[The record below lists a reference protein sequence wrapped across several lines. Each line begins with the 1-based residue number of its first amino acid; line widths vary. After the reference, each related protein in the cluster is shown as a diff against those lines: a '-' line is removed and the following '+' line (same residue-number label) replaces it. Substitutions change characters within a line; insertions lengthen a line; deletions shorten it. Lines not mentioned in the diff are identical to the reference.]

1 MALNISISNDGIAQ
15 TVTATKSLVRSES
28 NMPLRI
34 LEQITI
40 NGKLLSLN
48 GLSSSSKIQGQVDS
62 FDAKKTGFE
71 STVSIGNLQFSQVK
85 IINVSFLGSNSR
97 DTIEKDFSVTF
108 EKYTQVDQSPLT
120 QYGLNT
126 QDLLN
131 IKDLQTSS
139 NMESNLEGKVLNQ
152 TFSITYEGYAK
163 NADENS
169 AANIAKNFFN
179 ASKSKLNANISPD
192 RISLSSTSNT
202 AGKTFSFTET
212 QIEFRTPAGGNK
224 KGVFISK
231 NYNIQNNGAVIATG
245 SVSIRAS
252 NTTDD
257 RFDMQGL
264 KSSADAEISR
274 LEGSITSDMK
284 PYLNLGNSRLS
295 SGIKTTLSK
304 LDQQV
309 SINET
314 AGTVNISMT
323 FTNALEYFGQE
334 KLRKEKYIIEEE
346 IKGEDARRLTHRGS
360 YQTLYEPPDKTFQ
373 KSNKK
378 IKPAWDKFEADYNQ
392 ILSTANKRDPSQ
404 NFAPKGATHPT
415 VITSASVNVNL
426 TEGIVDFSIVAE
438 SRRAFKIIE
447 QSQDIFSFEGG
458 KVEGTPIHLAN
469 FFIVLGGTT
478 PGEELI
484 QESNQSKCVPHI
496 IQFQGMTKETKG
508 LQNIVDK
515 IKGLYDKEKN
525 DFTESINITMNIAK
539 KTFGGSITTFKC
551 GDHRQRSDT
560 TYKAKAPKAIQIT

>member
-48 GLSSSSKIQGQVDS
+48 GLSGSSKIQGQIDA

-71 STVSIGNLQFSQVK
+71 SSVSVGNLTFSQVK

-108 EKYTQVDQSPLT
+108 EKYTAVDQSPLT

-152 TFSITYEGYAK
+152 TFSITYEGHAK
-163 NADENS
+163 NATEN
-169 AANIAKNFFN
+169 AAATIAKNFFT
-179 ASKSKLNANISPD
+179 ASKSKLAANISPD

-212 QIEFRTPAGGNK
+212 QIEFRTPVGGNK

-257 RFDMQGL
+257 RFDIQGL
-264 KSSADAEISR
+264 KTSADAEIST
-274 LEGSITSDMK
+274 LESSINSDMMV
-284 PYLNLGNSRLS
+284 YLGLGNNKLS

-334 KLRKEKYIIEEE
+334 RLRKEKYIIEEE

-392 ILSTANKRDPSQ
+392 ILSTAGKRNPSQ

-415 VITSASVNVNL
+415 VITSASINVNL

-447 QSQDIFSFEGG
+447 ESQDIFSFEGG
-458 KVEGTPIHLAN
+458 KMEGTPIHLAN

-484 QESNQSKCVPHI
+484 QESAQSKCVPHI
-496 IQFQGMTKETKG
+496 IQFQGATKETKG
-508 LQNIVDK
+508 LKNIVDK
-515 IKGLYDKEKN
+515 IKSLYEKEKN

-551 GDHRQRSDT
+551 GEHRQRDDVA
-560 TYKAKAPKAIQIT
+560 YQAKAPKAIQLS